1 MEDQAF
7 EFLTIPA
14 KNEWRSRSR
23 QQEHQKDYSEN
34 GSHV

>member
-7 EFLTIPA
+7 EFLAIPA
-14 KNEWRSRSR
+14 KNEWRNRSR